1 MSLPDLTLRHSACLQ
16 RLAERTEAVLER
28 AYVRVMAATGRDVL
42 AETAVFSELGRALR
56 LTLALEM
63 RLATLAPAT
72 ASAAAGLRPDRLDR
86 LDGAERPEEV
96 EQLEEPQ
103 QEGARPARA
112 DQADRLV
119 FEREVERESDGHP
132 ATALGRAEALE
143 ALLVRSPQLDPDGR
157 TTAEIIQIKAFLTDA
172 QPEPPDPRSPGP
184 PEPPIGFGASPPALS
199 RPLNR
204 AERRRLKRS
213 SG

>member
-1 MSLPDLTLRHSACLQ
+1 MSLTDLTLRHSACLQ

-42 AETAVFSELGRALR
+42 AETAVFSDLGRALR

-63 RLATLAPAT
+63 RLANLTPAT
-72 ASAAAGLRPDRLDR
+72 ASVAARLRPDRLDR
-86 LDGAERPEEV
+86 LDSAERPEEV
-96 EQLEEPQ
+96 EQLE
-103 QEGARPARA
+103 GAELLQDGERPARA
-112 DQADRLV
+112 DQADRLQ
-119 FEREVERESDGHP
+119 FERESERESDGHP

-157 TTAEIIQIKAFLTDA
+157 ATAEIIQIKAFLTDA
-172 QPEPPDPRSPGP
+172 PPEPPDSKS
-184 PEPPIGFGASPPALS
+184 PEPPRGFGGAPPALS

>member
-28 AYVRVMAATGRDVL
+28 AYTRVMAATGREVL
-42 AETAVFSELGRALR
+42 AEAALFNELGRALR

-63 RLATLAPAT
+63 RLASLTPAT
-72 ASAAAGLRPDRLDR
+72 ASAAAGLDRLDR
-86 LDGAERPEEV
+86 PDSAERPEEV
-96 EQLEEPQ
+96 EPLED
-103 QEGARPARA
+103 AKRPPRA
-112 DQADRLV
+112 DRAERLV
-119 FEREVERESDGHP
+119 FERESERESDGFP
-132 ATALGRAEALE
+132 ATPLGRAEALE
-143 ALLVRSPQLDPDGR
+143 ALLVRRPQLDPDGR
-157 TTAEIIQIKAFLTDA
+157 ASAEIIQIKAFLEGA
-172 QPEPPDPRSPGP
+172 PPEPPDPTP
-184 PEPPIGFGASPPALS
+184 PEPPRGFEASPPACS